1 MADSPWTKPGIKKT
15 RIALLE
21 WFDKNCRDLP
31 WRGICDPY
39 AIWVS
44 EIMLQQTRV
53 AAVLVHYKAFL
64 MQFPTVIALAV
75 APEQQVLAAWSG
87 LGYYRRARM
96 LHKAAQFLVSEHGGQ
111 LPHRSAALRKLPGI
125 GDYTSAAI
133 ASIAFGEP
141 CAVVDGNVERV
152 VMRLAGLSLVNS
164 AQKGAIRRRVSELAQ
179 ILLDIKQPGNW
190 NQAMMELGATKC
202 IPLFPSCT
210 DCPLYKLCKTRGE
223 HAVLAAPA
231 MISRQVAFAL
241 VERGFGRSRDILL
254 QQRPENETVMPGL
267 WELPQLSDP
276 EVPESELRITV
287 RHSIM
292 QTNYYVRIRTL
303 AEEEFA
309 STAMHDWK
317 QQWVRSRDLA
327 STALTG
333 LARKVL
339 MREGILTKPRPSL
352 DPEEFRED
360 T

>member
-1 MADSPWTKPGIKKT
+1 MADIPWTKPGIKNA
-15 RIALLE
+15 RAALLK
-21 WFDKNCRDLP
+21 WFDENFRDLP

-44 EIMLQQTRV
+44 EVMLQQTRV
-53 AAVLVHYKAFL
+53 AAVLAHYKAFL
-64 MQFPTVIALAV
+64 LKFPTAIALAV

-96 LHKAAQFLVSEHGGQ
+96 LHKAAQFLVAELGGQ
-111 LPHRSAALRKLPGI
+111 LPHRSAELRKLPGI
-125 GDYTSAAI
+125 GEYTSAAI

-152 VMRLAGLSLVNS
+152 VMRLAGMSLENS
-164 AQKGAIRRRVSELAQ
+164 AQQGAMRKRVSQLAQ
-179 ILLDIKQPGNW
+179 ILLDTKQPGNW

-202 IPLFPSCT
+202 IPLFPSCS

-231 MISRQVAFAL
+231 MISKQVAFAL
-241 VERGFGRSRDILL
+241 VERGFGRGRNILL
-254 QQRPENETVMPGL
+254 QQRPESETVMPGL

-276 EVPESELRITV
+276 DVPESELRITV

-292 QTNYYVRIRTL
+292 QTNYYVRIRTMT
-303 AEEEFA
+303 EEEFA
-309 STAMHDWK
+309 YTAMHEW
-317 QQWVRSRDLA
+317 QQRWVRSRDLV

-339 MREGILTKPRPSL
+339 LREGILIKPLPSL
-352 DPEEFRED
+352 TPEENREEN
-360 T
+360 